1 MSDTGLDWHFITGS
15 KGGIGKTLLSL
26 MLLTYFSTEYDEEE
40 GSVLIL
46 DLNSMNTDT
55 SALLMHGNKSS
66 EAYTIAGSNSRTIIL
81 RKISFRNEIRKK
93 DYHFVLGYPANP
105 FQVFSNNEIVELIS
119 LIGEE
124 AKKVGEEFNI
134 TPFSRVLVDTN
145 YHFCN
150 IFPDNDGAYAPY
162 KQENLTG
169 NQYTI
174 WFLWVYRQLAKLLNH
189 DSMNETLSE
198 EKIFNS
204 TVDAIERVF
213 EPKSESETI
222 GPIVHVYTPVS
233 MLPSDADSSFFGTV
247 LPVFSAKKNNIV
259 AGLEQLES
267 VKDRGKYVVY
277 KTLKDKLSNASRSN
291 KDNRDKRDK
300 RDIFDKILREAVEG
314 IEHEK
319 LPINIFP
326 ISTFEPG
333 LLGYTDRERENPIS
347 NLMELKIYKEF
358 KKVLNSKYGRSRG

>member
-1 MSDTGLDWHFITGS
+1 MSGTGLDWHFITGS

-26 MLLTYFSTEYDEEE
+26 MLLAYFSTEYDEEE

-55 SALLMHGNKSS
+55 SALLMCGNPSS
-66 EAYTIAGSNSRTIIL
+66 EVRKIAGSNSRTIIL
-81 RKISFRNEIRKK
+81 RKISFRSEKRNK

-150 IFPDNDGAYAPY
+150 IFPDNDDAYAPY

-174 WFLWVYRQLAKLLNH
+174 WFLWVYRQLAKLLEH
-189 DSMNETLSE
+189 DSINETLSE

-213 EPKSESETI
+213 KPKSKFEI

-233 MLPSDADSSFFGTV
+233 MLPSDADHDILRTFF
-247 LPVFSAKKNNIV
+247 PMFSTKKSDIS
-259 AGLEQLES
+259 GLCSLEDI
-267 VKDRGKYVVY
+267 KDRGNYVDY
-277 KTLKDKLSNASRSN
+277 KTLKAKLSIASNAPKSSG
-291 KDNRDKRDK
+291 KDKTNK

-333 LLGYTDRERENPIS
+333 LQSYTDKERSDPI
-347 NLMELKIYKEF
+347 NFLMGLEIYRKF